1 MFGMDQ
7 TLLIRALN
15 ATRHSYFPT
24 YVGLRLIAQQLPSV
38 ENSYLRHAVIRRLS
52 VGDRWSFKHFD
63 YFKAMGQVNGQQLP
77 EYRSCLAPSPFTA
90 FAEALILAKLA
101 SLPSFAAPERAYS
114 YLWPRSERS
123 GSCYEFFA
131 EGYKRRNVDI
141 ADALR
146 RPGTVAVVT
155 DLKGF
160 YPSIRHDRVMS
171 EMRSRLKAN
180 NQSDGLTADAIE
192 TFYLKLFITGDG
204 GLPIGPASAHVLGHL
219 ALVDVD
225 RDLTSAYGSA
235 YFRYVDDIIVVCDA
249 ADTDATK
256 KRIANSVNSQ
266 GFHLNAD
273 KSVVV
278 SANEWNSSVLRLD
291 VSGNDDFRRFTH
303 DLATYL
309 ALNPDRESELSA
321 LLADAGMSIPIRRL
335 TALSNYSRF
344 RYFLGRR
351 KAPGGLTHAFGMVF
365 ARNSDFVERAVRLKR
380 DYEQSLD
387 GLMHGNTAKSPE
399 LRRWHIQR
407 IRRVVNTLFYLR
419 RFDEWKSNMDV
430 FNVVPELVEQ
440 RALAVALASGT
451 VNPVLPF
458 FPRGPAAFAELW
470 AEHGESSAFIDPSA
484 DWTSAAVMDS
494 LATLSLTGTIVLDT
508 APEFFQ
514 GDRSRLL
521 QVIKQRDSIARS
533 NPDLSYEDEFQ
544 SLSLGASQEA
554 ISTLARTRY
563 ALGEGTTLDALT
575 LLSSEY
581 RS

>member
-15 ATRHSYFPT
+15 ATRQSYFPT
-24 YVGLRLIAQQLPSV
+24 YVGLRLIAKQLPSV
-38 ENSYLRHAVIRRLS
+38 ENSYLRRAVERRLS

-63 YFKAMGQVNGQQLP
+63 YFKAMGQADGQQVP

-101 SLPSFAAPERAYS
+101 SMPSFAAPERAYS
-114 YLWPRSERS
+114 YLWPRSGWS
-123 GSCYEFFA
+123 GSSYEFFA
-131 EGYKRRNVDI
+131 EGYKRRNVEV

-160 YPSIRHDRVMS
+160 YPSIRRDRVMS
-171 EMRSRLKAN
+171 EMGSRLRAQD
-180 NQSDGLTADAIE
+180 QSDGLAVDAIE
-192 TFYLKLFITGDG
+192 TFYLKLFGAGGT

-256 KRIANSVNSQ
+256 KRIADCVNSQ
-266 GFHLNAD
+266 GFHLNAE

-278 SANEWNSSVLRLD
+278 SADEWNANVLRLD
-291 VSGNDDFRRFTH
+291 VAGSDDFRRYTH
-303 DLATYL
+303 DLAAYL
-309 ALNPDRESELSA
+309 ALHPDRGSELST
-321 LLADAGMSIPIRRL
+321 LLSEAGLSIPIHRL
-335 TALSNYSRF
+335 MALSHYSRF

-351 KAPGGLTHAFGMVF
+351 KAPGGLPHALGMVF
-365 ARNSDFVERAVRLKR
+365 ARNADFVERAVRLKQ

-387 GLMHGNTAKSPE
+387 GLLRDGSAKGSE
-399 LRRWHIQR
+399 LRRWHVQR

-419 RFDEWKSNMDV
+419 RFSEWKSSVSV
-430 FNVVPELVEQ
+430 FDAVPELVEQ
-440 RALAVALASGT
+440 RALALALASGT

-470 AEHGESSAFIDPSA
+470 AEHGEGSAAIDPAA
-484 DWTSAAVMDS
+484 DWTTAAATDS
-494 LATLSLTGTIVLDT
+494 LVTLSLTGTIVPDAT
-508 APEFFQ
+508 PAFGQ
-514 GDRSRLL
+514 GDRVRLL
-521 QVIKQRDSIARS
+521 QVVKQREVIVRS
-533 NPDLSYEDEFQ
+533 NPDLSYEDEFE
-544 SLSLGASQEA
+544 SLSLGTSHEA
-554 ISTLARTRY
+554 ISMLARTRY
-563 ALGEGTTLDALT
+563 ALGEGATLDALT